1 MEARAISML
10 ERIGEAPLGEGLDRR
25 RHGGGEEQRLAAFP
39 RAEVDDF
46 PDLREETH
54 VEHAV
59 HFVEDEHLDF
69 AEAHGGAVEMIDQ
82 AAGGGDDDVRAGGEL
97 LGLGAEA
104 DAAVEQ
110 GDLHAGVFAV
120 FFELFGHLVGQFAG
134 RFEHED
140 LGFAHFFDL
149 RERGQGE
156 GRGFAGAGLG
166 RADDV
171 LSFENDR
178 NGLRLDRRWRGVT
191 GFLNGFQNGCGEP
204 KCVKSHAAA

>member
-1 MEARAISML
+1 MAEKNK
-10 ERIGEAPLGEGLDRR
+10 
-25 RHGGGEEQRLAAFP
+25 RLAAFP
-39 RAEVDDF
+39 RAEIDDF

-69 AEAHGGAVEMIDQ
+69 AEAHGGAVEVIDE
-82 AAGGGDDDVRAGGEL
+82 AAGGGDDDVGAGGEL

-110 GDLHAGVFAV
+110 GDLQAGVFAV
-120 FFELFGHLVGQFAG
+120 FFELLGDLVGEFAG
-134 RFEHED
+134 GFEHED
-140 LGFAHFFDL
+140 LGFAQFFDL
-149 RERGQGE
+149 REGRQRE
-156 GRGFAGAGLG
+156 GGGFAGAGLG

-171 LSFENDR
+171 LAFEDDR
-178 NGLRLDRRWRGVT
+178 NRLRLDRRWRGVT